1 MSTMKALKWVA
12 ILGGVALILMVGLSG
27 RQSAIRLSWSPPSS
41 GWHLE
46 AGYLSNMDTVRYDI
60 VDSIERLE
68 MVLVL
73 SGRFYRCGPVTVTR
87 NWDTRSHIAVTNPW
101 VAMRTTR
108 IF

>member
-1 MSTMKALKWVA
+1 MSTMKALKWVG

-27 RQSAIRLSWSPPSS
+27 RQSAIRWSWSPPSG

-46 AGYLSNMDTVRYDI
+46 AGYLSNIAPVRYDI

-68 MVLVL
+68 MGLVV

-87 NWDTRSHIAVTNPW
+87 NWDPRSHIAVTNPL
-101 VAMRTTR
+101 VAIKTTR